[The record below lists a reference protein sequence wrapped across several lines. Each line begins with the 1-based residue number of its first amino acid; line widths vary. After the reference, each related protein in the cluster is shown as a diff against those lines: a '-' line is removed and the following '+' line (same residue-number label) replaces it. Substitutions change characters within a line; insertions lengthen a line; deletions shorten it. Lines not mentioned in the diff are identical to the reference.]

1 MYCVFCEIV
10 ARRSPATIRYED
22 DDVLVF
28 DNILR
33 WLPVMLL
40 VVPKEHLTQA
50 KLWTDP
56 LVSRVV
62 NVGTRMGAEHCP
74 NGFRLLANFGR
85 DAIQSQD
92 HGHLHVLGGTN
103 LGQYA

>member
-1 MYCVFCEIV
+1 MDCMFCEIV

-40 VVPKEHLTQA
+40 VVPKEHVTQVD
-50 KLWTDP
+50 LWTGATI
-56 LVSRVV
+56 SKVV
-62 NVGTRMGAEHCP
+62 NVGTRMGAQYCP
-74 NGFRLLANFGR
+74 NGFRLLANFGP
-85 DAIQSQD
+85 DALQTQA
-92 HGHLHVLGGTN
+92 HGHLHVLGGTD
-103 LGQYA
+103 LGPYA